1 MESSVIFTATGFF
14 LWSYFL
20 SSACFCLLAK
30 SEAVFIWVNFLQHC
44 KHGKLHIYQF
54 ISFMHVSVI
63 YDLLTVDKFLKYYVI
78 NDMCSFVHVACILWD
93 CVFLIYVVSLS
104 ADCLKKRLLL
114 CSLNLCMSNGAR
126 KVWRARNV
134 ESSTSS
140 NIEIKTCCCYVGI
153 T

>member
-78 NDMCSFVHVACILWD
+78 NDMCSFVHVACI
-93 CVFLIYVVSLS
+93 VG
-104 ADCLKKRLLL
+104 L
-114 CSLNLCMSNGAR
+114 CFLNLCRKPFSRAWTEKDCFFVLLIYACRTAHAR
-126 KVWRARNV
+126 CGEHETLKVVHRV
-134 ESSTSS
+134 
-140 NIEIKTCCCYVGI
+140 I
-153 T
+153 